1 MNAGPMSDPPR
12 RFRLVILLAM
22 LLIAPS
28 VTLHAQTESI
38 PVSRLYADDA
48 DVTHFADEEIPWGS
62 GNRTELSPADQIG
75 FLRMTVGT
83 RTDWHPA
90 PRKQYVMVLEG
101 TVEVE
106 AGDGERR
113 IFEPGSVLLVTDTE
127 GRGHRTNVLS
137 DEDVFLVWVP
147 VP

>member
-1 MNAGPMSDPPR
+1 MTAR
-12 RFRLVILLAM
+12 AAALAAM
-22 LLIAPS
+22 LLVSMPA
-28 VTLHAQTESI
+28 LHAQTI
-38 PVSRLYADDA
+38 QVSRLDTGADG
-48 DVTHFADEEIPWGS
+48 VTRFSDEEIPWS
-62 GNRTELSPADQIG
+62 GRAGTRTELFPAEQIG
-75 FLRMTVGT
+75 FLRLLAGS

-101 TVEVE
+101 TMEVE

-113 IFEPGSVLLVTDTE
+113 TFEAGSVLLVTDIE

-137 DEDVFLVWVP
+137 EEDVFLVWVP

>member
-1 MNAGPMSDPPR
+1 MPAVPR
-12 RFRLVILLAM
+12 LLLSLITLAA
-22 LLIAPS
+22 LLS
-28 VTLHAQTESI
+28 VTLQAQTGSI
-38 PVSRLYADDA
+38 PVSRLYTDDA
-48 DVTHFADEEIPWGS
+48 DVTHFADEEIPWGAR
-62 GNRTELSPADQIG
+62 NRTELFPADQIG

-101 TVEVE
+101 TMEVE

-113 IFEPGSVLLVTDTE
+113 IFEAGSVLLVTDTE
-127 GRGHRTNVLS
+127 GRGHRTNVLG

>member
-1 MNAGPMSDPPR
+1 MFAGPMSCPPR
-12 RFRLVILLAM
+12 LLFHVITLAVLL
-22 LLIAPS
+22 P
-28 VTLHAQTESI
+28 VTMNAQAESI
-38 PVSRLYADDA
+38 PVSRLYSDDA
-48 DVTHFADEEIPWGS
+48 DVTHFADEEIPWGAR
-62 GNRTELSPADQIG
+62 NRTDLFPADQIG
-75 FLRMTVGT
+75 FLRMAVGT

-101 TVEVE
+101 TMEVE

-113 IFEPGSVLLVTDTE
+113 TFEAGSVLLVTDTE
-127 GRGHRTNVLS
+127 GRGHRTNVLG